1 MSDILLKV
9 IEANDIPQW
18 LKLSH
23 EFDLYIKELVG
34 SLPHWYDGNENDIT
48 FLDYMNSKIVKK
60 EAVMVVERT
69 AADCMGIARAT
80 RKRRLNIFAHLYRR
94 TQYLPTSVREQE
106 NSR

>member
-34 SLPHWYDGNENDIT
+34 SLSHWYDGNENDIT
-48 FLDYMNSKIVKK
+48 L
-60 EAVMVVERT
+60 
-69 AADCMGIARAT
+69 
-80 RKRRLNIFAHLYRR
+80 
-94 TQYLPTSVREQE
+94 
-106 NSR
+106 